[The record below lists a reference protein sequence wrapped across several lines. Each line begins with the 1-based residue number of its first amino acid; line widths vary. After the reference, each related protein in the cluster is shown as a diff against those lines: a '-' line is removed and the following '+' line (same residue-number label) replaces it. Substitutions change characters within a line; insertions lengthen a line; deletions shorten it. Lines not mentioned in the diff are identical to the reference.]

1 MRKLTPEEWD
11 ELREIDWYLYYFPE
25 LYYASDQET
34 RNKLEQKAR
43 RLAVRRLEIYGYQP
57 REITLRELLYF
68 PIQRNY

>member
-34 RNKLEQKAR
+34 RNKLVFLSVRVVVIPSRGFTIR
-43 RLAVRRLEIYGYQP
+43 RLQAVAV
-57 REITLRELLYF
+57 
-68 PIQRNY
+68 

>member
-1 MRKLTPEEWD
+1 MRTLTPEQFD

-25 LYYASDQET
+25 RYYASDYET

-43 RLAVRRLEIYGYQP
+43 RLAARRLEIYGYQP

-68 PIQRNY
+68 PIARKD